1 LLQLKLRTLIHYLL
15 NDEEKKKKVRKQI
28 RQIKAVDCRSRELKN
43 PRREKQKK
51 TEKINRKTFL
61 KARKIQE
68 D

>member
-1 LLQLKLRTLIHYLL
+1 MMKR
-15 NDEEKKKKVRKQI
+15 KRKKVRKKI
-28 RQIKAVDCRSRELKN
+28 RQLKAVDCRSRELKN